1 MCLRH
6 FQTFPSLSVLVA
18 PEASLGDVIRKQ
30 LLLTGTKVSC
40 DDGHCGACSVIMNG
54 KLTLSCVT
62 KMKRVPE
69 GAKITTIE
77 GVGTPEKL
85 HALKKAFI
93 KHGSAQCG
101 FCIPGFIVSA
111 KALLEE
117 NANPSREEVRTWFTR
132 HHNACR
138 CTGYKPI
145 VDAVMDAAK
154 ALRGDIDLS
163 ELDFTMPSD
172 GRIWGSNYPRPTAVA
187 KVTGT
192 LDYGQDLGLK
202 LPPNTLQLALVQAK
216 VSHANIPPPKPS
228 RCPAWQKSLPIKTSK
243 AKTASPV

>member
-1 MCLRH
+1 MQRKNLVINGRA
-6 FQTFPSLSVLVA
+6 QSVLVD

-85 HALKKAFI
+85 HALQKAFI

-111 KALLEE
+111 KALLDR
-117 NANPSREEVRTWFTR
+117 NPSPSRSDIVAALDK
-132 HHNACR
+132 HLCR
-138 CTGYKPI
+138 CGAHPRI
-145 VDAVMDAAK
+145 LRAVEKAA
-154 ALRGDIDLS
+154 AMIREG
-163 ELDFTMPSD
+163 
-172 GRIWGSNYPRPTAVA
+172 A
-187 KVTGT
+187 
-192 LDYGQDLGLK
+192 
-202 LPPNTLQLALVQAK
+202 
-216 VSHANIPPPKPS
+216 
-228 RCPAWQKSLPIKTSK
+228 PA
-243 AKTASPV
+243 